1 MAEKID
7 TSVAIA
13 GFVVLAMVL
22 VVELLLLLQQ
32 SPAVQPWLSPLARF
46 AARVMFGHGYP
57 Q

>member
-7 TSVAIA
+7 TSVAIT
-13 GFVVLAMVL
+13 GFAVLAMVL
-22 VVELLLLLQQ
+22 AVELLAIFQQ

-46 AARVMFGHGYP
+46 AARVMFGHDYP